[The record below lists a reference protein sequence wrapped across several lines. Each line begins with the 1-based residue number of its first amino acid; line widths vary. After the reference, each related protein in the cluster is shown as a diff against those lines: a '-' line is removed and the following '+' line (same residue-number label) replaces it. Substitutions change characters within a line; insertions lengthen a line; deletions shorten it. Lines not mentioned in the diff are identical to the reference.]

1 MTFGEKIL
9 EAAQEGI
16 VLLRNE
22 SNTLPIL
29 QEESV
34 AVFGRGQINFIK
46 CGLGSGGSVHAPY
59 STNLIDNM
67 PNADKVLAE
76 QYRAWV
82 KENPF
87 DNGGGAWAAEPW
99 NQKEMPVSAELASAC
114 ASRSA
119 KAVVVITRNAG
130 EDKDLVAQ
138 KGSWSLTDEEVEN
151 LRNICGAFEKVAV
164 VFNTCGIVDNSW
176 FDNSEFKGHITAVVY
191 AWQAGEECGR
201 SAANILLGKA
211 NPSGKLSITV
221 AKAVE
226 DYPSTAGFNEGD
238 DSYYIEDIY
247 VGYRYFNTFAKEKI
261 LYPFGFGLSYTTFD
275 VEFSK
280 AKFDGKEI
288 AAKALVRNTGKVAG
302 KEVVQ
307 LYVECPQGKLGKPS
321 RQLAAFIKTE
331 LLQPGQEELVELSFN
346 IENLASYDDSGVTG
360 HEFCKVLEEGKYFVY
375 GGTDS
380 MSASIVQ
387 FEESDC
393 IELAETSVVEQLT
406 SAAAPVAEFDRM
418 ANDGNGCVKMEKTP
432 VRKYNL
438 RERIEKNLPSE
449 IPYTGDKGIRFLDV
463 KADPS
468 KLDDFIGQ
476 LDDNMLMTLCRGE
489 GMMSRKTVPGLASAM
504 GGLSEAL
511 YQMGIP
517 VAGCAD
523 GPSGIRMDTGTEANL
538 MPIGT
543 LLASTWNLALVRE
556 LMEFEG
562 DELIE
567 NKIDTCLG
575 PGINIQRNPLCG
587 RNFEYFSED
596 PLLTGAMTCSIL
608 EGIQSRGVWPT
619 VKHFACNNREN
630 GRRMNNAI
638 VSERA
643 LREIYL
649 VPFEMAVKKGG
660 AKSIMSSYN
669 LINGIQAASNYEL
682 CQTVL
687 RDDWK
692 YEGLVMTDWWA
703 TMNDCVEG
711 GEGDVEQVS
720 QMIRS
725 RNDVYM
731 ICQNDKAEQD
741 GNGDDLRKSLA
752 SGKITRAE
760 VQRCARDVIAFMIN
774 TPVALRPL
782 RGLNDVPGFV
792 SKLEKIPEGQIAY
805 GEDIKFMKNG
815 TTKAYMEVPEDDVY
829 NFLAMFKKEN
839 DGTVSQSVC
848 NLNIDGEN
856 AVSLNC
862 RTTEG
867 RHEGAIMGLLKLTK
881 GFYEVELVHT
891 KPGIVI
897 DYVGF
902 SRRITT
908 STGMRIFRD
917 YGEPEIPH
925 PAFVRK
931 RKVQH

>member
-1 MTFGEKIL
+1 
-9 EAAQEGI
+9 
-16 VLLRNE
+16 
-22 SNTLPIL
+22 
-29 QEESV
+29 
-34 AVFGRGQINFIK
+34 
-46 CGLGSGGSVHAPY
+46 
-59 STNLIDNM
+59 
-67 PNADKVLAE
+67 
-76 QYRAWV
+76 
-82 KENPF
+82 
-87 DNGGGAWAAEPW
+87 
-99 NQKEMPVSAELASAC
+99 
-114 ASRSA
+114 
-119 KAVVVITRNAG
+119 
-130 EDKDLVAQ
+130 
-138 KGSWSLTDEEVEN
+138 
-151 LRNICGAFEKVAV
+151 
-164 VFNTCGIVDNSW
+164 
-176 FDNSEFKGHITAVVY
+176 
-191 AWQAGEECGR
+191 
-201 SAANILLGKA
+201 
-211 NPSGKLSITV
+211 
-221 AKAVE
+221 
-226 DYPSTAGFNEGD
+226 
-238 DSYYIEDIY
+238 
-247 VGYRYFNTFAKEKI
+247 
-261 LYPFGFGLSYTTFD
+261 
-275 VEFSK
+275 
-280 AKFDGKEI
+280 
-288 AAKALVRNTGKVAG
+288 
-302 KEVVQ
+302 
-307 LYVECPQGKLGKPS
+307 
-321 RQLAAFIKTE
+321 
-331 LLQPGQEELVELSFN
+331 
-346 IENLASYDDSGVTG
+346 
-360 HEFCKVLEEGKYFVY
+360 
-375 GGTDS
+375 
-380 MSASIVQ
+380 
-387 FEESDC
+387 
-393 IELAETSVVEQLT
+393 
-406 SAAAPVAEFDRM
+406 M
-418 ANDGNGCVKMEKTP
+418 A
-432 VRKYNL
+432 
-438 RERIEKNLPSE
+438 
-449 IPYTGDKGIRFLDV
+449 
-463 KADPS
+463 
-468 KLDDFIGQ
+468 
-476 LDDNMLMTLCRGE
+476 
-489 GMMSRKTVPGLASAM
+489 
-504 GGLSEAL
+504 
-511 YQMGIP
+511 
-517 VAGCAD
+517 
-523 GPSGIRMDTGTEANL
+523 
-538 MPIGT
+538 
-543 LLASTWNLALVRE
+543 
-556 LMEFEG
+556 
-562 DELIE
+562 
-567 NKIDTCLG
+567 
-575 PGINIQRNPLCG
+575 
-587 RNFEYFSED
+587 
-596 PLLTGAMTCSIL
+596 CSIL
-608 EGIQSRGVWPT
+608 EGIQSRGVWST

-649 VPFEMAVKKGG
+649 APFEMAVKKGG

-682 CQTVL
+682 CQTIL

-711 GEGDVEQVS
+711 GESDVEQVS

-774 TPVALRPL
+774 THVALRPL

-792 SKLEKIPEGQIAY
+792 SKLQKIPEGQIAY

-902 SRRITT
+902 SRRVTT

-931 RKVQH
+931 KKVQH

>member
-1 MTFGEKIL
+1 MTFADKIL

-22 SNTLPIL
+22 KETLPL
-29 QEESV
+29 NENESV

-59 STNLIDNM
+59 STNLIDNL
-67 PNADKVLAE
+67 PNADKELAE
-76 QYRAWV
+76 KYRAFV

-99 NQKEMPVSAELASAC
+99 NQKEMPVSKELASEC
-114 ASRSA
+114 AKKSS
-119 KAVVVITRNAG
+119 KAVIVITRNAG
-130 EDKDLVAQ
+130 EDKDLVNE
-138 KGSWSLTDEEVEN
+138 KGSWLLTDEEFEN
-151 LRNICGAFEKVAV
+151 IKNICAAFEKVCV
-164 VFNTCGIVDNSW
+164 VYNACGIVDSSW
-176 FDNSEFKGHITAVVY
+176 LDSPELNGHITAVVY
-191 AWQAGEECGR
+191 AWQGGQECGR
-201 SAANILLGKA
+201 SAAYILLGKS
-211 NPSGKLSITV
+211 NPSGKLSCTI
-221 AKAVE
+221 AKTIE
-226 DYPSTAGFNEGD
+226 DYPSTAGFNTGV
-238 DSYYIEDIY
+238 DSIYLEDIY
-247 VGYRYFNTFAKEKI
+247 VGYRYFNTFAKDRI
-261 LYPFGFGLSYTTFD
+261 LYPFGFGLSYTSFS

-280 AKFDGKEI
+280 AKFNGKEI
-288 AAKALVRNTGKVAG
+288 SAKALVRNTGKVAG

-307 LYVECPQGKLGKPS
+307 LYVSCPQGKLGKPA
-321 RQLAAFIKTE
+321 RELAAFIKTE

-346 IENLASYDDSGVTG
+346 IENHASYDDSGATG
-360 HEFCKVLEEGKYFVY
+360 HAFCKVLEAGKYFVY

-380 MSASIVQ
+380 LSASPVE
-387 FEESDC
+387 FEESDS

-406 SAAAPVAEFDRM
+406 SAAAPVKSFDRIRNEGGKV
-418 ANDGNGCVKMEKTP
+418 AMEKTP
-432 VRKYNL
+432 ARKYDLKN
-438 RERIEKNLPSE
+438 RIEESIPAE
-449 IPYTGDKGIRFLDV
+449 IPYTGDKGIKFLDV

-468 KLDDFIGQ
+468 KLDAFIAQ
-476 LDDNMLMTLCRGE
+476 LDDTMLMTLCRGE

-511 YQMGIP
+511 YQFGIP

-543 LLASTWNLALVRE
+543 LLACSWNLDLVKE
-556 LMEFEG
+556 LMEYEG
-562 DELIE
+562 DELVE

-587 RNFEYFSED
+587 RNVEYFSED
-596 PLLTGAMTCSIL
+596 PLLTGAMTCTIL
-608 EGIQSRGVWPT
+608 DGIQSRGVWPT
-619 VKHFACNNREN
+619 IKHYACNNREN
-630 GRRMNNAI
+630 GRRVNNAI

-649 VPFEMAVKKGG
+649 APFEMAVKKSG

-669 LINGIQAASNYEL
+669 LINGVQAASNYEL
-682 CQTVL
+682 CQTIL

-703 TMNDCVEG
+703 QVNDCVEG
-711 GEGDVEQVS
+711 GNSDNEMVS

-731 ICQNDKAEQD
+731 ICQNDKAELD
-741 GNGDDLRKSLA
+741 GNDDDLRKSLA
-752 SGKITRAE
+752 SGKLKRSE
-760 VQRCARDVIAFMIN
+760 LQRCARDVVAFMIK
-774 TPVALRPL
+774 TKVAERPL

-792 SKLEKIPEGQIAY
+792 SKLDKIPEGEIAY
-805 GEDIKFMKNG
+805 GETTKFMKNG
-815 TTKAYMEVPEDDVY
+815 QTKAYMEVPEDDVY
-829 NFLAMFKKEN
+829 NFLAMFRKED

-867 RHEGAIMGLLKLTK
+867 RSEGAIMGLLKLTK

-891 KPGIVI
+891 KPGIEI

-902 SRRITT
+902 SRIVTT
-908 STGMRIFRD
+908 STGMRLFHD
-917 YGEPEIPH
+917 YGEPELEH
-925 PAFVRK
+925 PRFGK
-931 RKVQH
+931 KKKTDN